1 MAFSESTAQP
11 DDPVGMGATPPGTQ
25 GSPGESD
32 PDWTDQVTD
41 LVVDT
46 VDKVRSRTTGPVLG
60 IARGSVY
67 GIVAAI
73 IAIPIVIAF
82 FAGLIRG
89 LDWLIPG
96 PVWIVY
102 VIIAA
107 MLWLAGWILWLRRGF
122 SEGSA
127 GAVANTA

>member
-1 MAFSESTAQP
+1 MAFSESSGQP
-11 DDPVGMGATPPGTQ
+11 SGTPPTNGTASEF
-25 GSPGESD
+25 GTGASAGPEV
-32 PDWTDQVTD
+32 DWTDQVTD

-73 IAIPIVIAF
+73 IAVPIVIAF

-96 PVWIVY
+96 PIWIVY
-102 VIIAA
+102 LIVAG
-107 MLWLAGWILWLRRGF
+107 MLWLAGWILWLKRDKP
-122 SEGSA
+122 ENPQD
-127 GAVANTA
+127 AVRP